1 MKKQK
6 LLLISDCALTPSGVG
21 VQSKF
26 LIEGLIETGKYEIIQ
41 LGAAKYHDDMSP
53 QKISED
59 FTIIPSVGFGNKDIV
74 RSLIAS
80 ENPAAI
86 IIFTDSRF
94 FTYLFEMED
103 EIHESCP
110 IIWWHVWDNR
120 PTPKFNKKLYKSVD
134 QVNCISSLTYKMCKE
149 LNVEN
154 IEYIPHSFPDNVFYK
169 MKDYEIKDYRRQILQ
184 SKEDW
189 FLGVWINRNFR
200 RKRPADVLKSWQ
212 IFLENLNQDYKHKKA
227 LLIMHTDPLDPDG
240 TNLIEVAKELK
251 ITENVR
257 FSQKEL
263 GFDEINILHNISDFC
278 LNISFAEGFGLTTLQ
293 SLYTG
298 TPIIVNKTGGLKSQT
313 RLRHFMTEKFPWTQ
327 DLTGIGLDP
336 DITTISGVQ
345 DIPYLNEDY
354 VSVEKVAGSLMNMFK
369 MSKEKRI
376 NLGQNGINLVQKE
389 FSYKIMIEKW
399 DKSIEETIER
409 FKTSNNRI
417 RLEEL

>member
-103 EIHESCP
+103 EIHETCP

-154 IEYIPHSFPDNVFYK
+154 IDYIPHSFPENVFYK
-169 MKDYEIKDYRRQILQ
+169 MKDYDIKDYRRQILQ

-263 GFDEINILHNISDFC
+263 DFDEINILHNISDFC

-298 TPIIVNKTGGLKSQT
+298 TPIIVNKTGGLRSQIVDKKS
-313 RLRHFMTEKFPWTQ
+313 LEYPWPQ

-336 DITTISGVQ
+336 DVTTISGVQ

-354 VSVEKVAGSLMNMFK
+354 VSVEKVAGSLMKMFK
-369 MSKEKRI
+369 MSKEQRS
-376 NLGQNGINLVQKE
+376 NLGQNGISLVKRE
-389 FSYKIMIEKW
+389 FSYKNMIEKW
-399 DKSIEETIER
+399 DNSIEETIER